1 MPTKTAITLGSEV
14 DRVEPLIIWQLWIS
28 TCIFAR
34 VGSGL
39 PVYKGDGEVRDP
51 SQQTAFLLP
60 GLKTLSLNLLRIALT
75 QKKKTCQGPHNSVC
89 VLVTQSCLSLCDPM
103 DCSLPGSSAH
113 EFPRQEY

>member
-1 MPTKTAITLGSEV
+1 MPTKTAITLGSEA
-14 DRVEPLIIWQLWIS
+14 DRVEHLIIWQLWIS
-28 TCIFAR
+28 ICILAL

-75 QKKKTCQGPHNSVC
+75 QEKKKNLSRPPQQCVGVC
-89 VLVTQSCLSLCDPM
+89 VCVCVCVS
-103 DCSLPGSSAH
+103 H
-113 EFPRQEY
+113 

>member
-28 TCIFAR
+28 TCIFAW

-75 QKKKTCQGPHNSVC
+75 QKKKNLSRPPQQCVC
-89 VLVTQSCLSLCDPM
+89 VYVCVCVCVSHSVVSESL
-103 DCSLPGSSAH
+103 
-113 EFPRQEY
+113 